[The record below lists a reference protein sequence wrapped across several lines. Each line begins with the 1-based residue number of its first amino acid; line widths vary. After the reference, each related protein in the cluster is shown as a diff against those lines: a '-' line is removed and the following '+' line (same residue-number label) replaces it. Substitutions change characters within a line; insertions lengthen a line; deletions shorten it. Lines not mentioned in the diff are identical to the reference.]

1 MNNEHPEV
9 TGYEALYRS
18 MMKCKKGVMWKDSTA
33 HFCLNGLTEVMKL
46 EQSLID
52 GTYKERPGRTFTV
65 YEPKKREILSISFR
79 DRIYQRSLTEVMK
92 LEQSLIDGTYKERPG
107 RTFTVYEPKKREIL
121 SISFRDRIYQ
131 RSLNDNAVYPM
142 MAKSFIYDNCA
153 CQQGKGTDFAMN
165 RLNAHLQ
172 RYYRKHGKDGWVLQC
187 DIKGYYPNMP
197 HEVAEK
203 KFAKHLDE
211 WTFAEVKK
219 ILDRFEGDIGF
230 NPGSQLIQIAGISVL
245 DEMDHFVKEK
255 LRVRHY
261 LRYMDDFLL
270 ISDDKEFLRNCLEN
284 IKEYLKERGFEDHFV
299 KEKLRVRHY
308 LRYMDDFLLIS
319 DDKEFLRNCLENI
332 KEYLKERGFE
342 LNEKTSLY
350 RISQGIKFLGFRFR
364 KYKRI
369 FERKGVRVK

>member
-46 EQSLID
+46 EQSL
-52 GTYKERPGRTFTV
+52 
-65 YEPKKREILSISFR
+65 
-79 DRIYQRSLTEVMK
+79 MN
-92 LEQSLIDGTYKERPG
+92 GTYKERPG

-245 DEMDHFVKEK
+245 DEMDHF
-255 LRVRHY
+255 
-261 LRYMDDFLL
+261 
-270 ISDDKEFLRNCLEN
+270 I
-284 IKEYLKERGFEDHFV
+284 

-350 RISQGIKFLGFRFR
+350 RISQGIKFLGFRFILTDTGKVIRLIKTESVKRERR
-364 KYKRI
+364 KLRKLVRLAKKGKLTREKVDQCYESYKAHARRGNTWKMLNRLDR
-369 FERKGVRVK
+369 FYESLWKED

>member
-1 MNNEHPEV
+1 MNIEHLDV
-9 TGYEALYRS
+9 TGYEALYKS

-46 EQSLID
+46 EQSLMD
-52 GTYKERPGRTFTV
+52 GTYKERPG
-65 YEPKKREILSISFR
+65 K
-79 DRIYQRSLTEVMK
+79 
-92 LEQSLIDGTYKERPG
+92 
-107 RTFTVYEPKKREIL
+107 TFTVYEPKKREIL

-131 RSLNDNAVYPM
+131 RSLNDNIVYPV

-153 CQQGKGTDFAMN
+153 CQKGKGTDFAMN

-172 RYYRKHGKDGWVLQC
+172 RYYRKYGKEGWVLQC

-219 ILDRFEGDIGF
+219 ILDNFEGEVGF

-245 DEMDHFVKEK
+245 DEIDHFIKEK
-255 LRVRHY
+255 LRVRYY

-270 ISDDKEFLRNCLEN
+270 ISDDKEFLR
-284 IKEYLKERGFEDHFV
+284 
-299 KEKLRVRHY
+299 
-308 LRYMDDFLLIS
+308 S
-319 DDKEFLRNCLENI
+319 CLENI

-350 RISQGIKFLGFRFR
+350 RISQGIKFLGFRFILTDTGKVIRLIKTESVKRERR
-364 KYKRI
+364 KLRKLVRLAKKGKLTRKKVDQCYESYKAHARRGNTWKMLRRLDK
-369 FERKGVRVK
+369 FYEELWKED

>member
-46 EQSLID
+46 EQSLMD

-65 YEPKKREILSISFR
+65 YEPKKRE
-79 DRIYQRSLTEVMK
+79 V
-92 LEQSLIDGTYKERPG
+92 
-107 RTFTVYEPKKREIL
+107 L

-165 RLNAHLQ
+165 RLHAHLQ

-197 HEVAEK
+197 HEVAKK

-245 DEMDHFVKEK
+245 DEMDHFIKEK
-255 LRVRHY
+255 LRIKHY
-261 LRYMDDFLL
+261 IRYMDDFIL
-270 ISDDKEFLRNCLEN
+270 ISNDKQ
-284 IKEYLKERGFEDHFV
+284 Y
-299 KEKLRVRHY
+299 
-308 LRYMDDFLLIS
+308 
-319 DDKEFLRNCLENI
+319 LRNCLENI

-350 RISQGIKFLGFRFR
+350 RISQGIKFLGFRFVLTDTGKIIRLIKTESVKRERR
-364 KYKRI
+364 KLRKLVQLAKKGKLTRKKVDQCYESYKAHARRGNTWKMLQRLDE
-369 FERKGVRVK
+369 FYKNLWKEN

>member
-33 HFCLNGLTEVMKL
+33 HFCLNG
-46 EQSLID
+46 
-52 GTYKERPGRTFTV
+52 
-65 YEPKKREILSISFR
+65 
-79 DRIYQRSLTEVMK
+79 LTEVMK

-197 HEVAEK
+197 HEVAKK

-211 WTFAEVKK
+211 WTFAEVEK
-219 ILDRFEGDIGF
+219 ILDRFEGEIGF

-245 DEMDHFVKEK
+245 DEMDHFIKEK

-270 ISDDKEFLRNCLEN
+270 ISDDKEFLRSCLEN
-284 IKEYLKERGFEDHFV
+284 IKEYLK
-299 KEKLRVRHY
+299 K
-308 LRYMDDFLLIS
+308 
-319 DDKEFLRNCLENI
+319 
-332 KEYLKERGFE
+332 RGFE

-350 RISQGIKFLGFRFR
+350 RIGQGIKFLGFRFILTDTGKIIRLIKTESVKRERR
-364 KYKRI
+364 KLRKLVRLAKKGKLTRKKVDQCYESYKAHARRGNTWKMLRRLDK
-369 FERKGVRVK
+369 FYESLWKED

>member
-46 EQSLID
+46 EQSLMD

-65 YEPKKREILSISFR
+65 YEPKKR
-79 DRIYQRSLTEVMK
+79 D
-92 LEQSLIDGTYKERPG
+92 
-107 RTFTVYEPKKREIL
+107 IL

-245 DEMDHFVKEK
+245 DEMDHFIKEK

-270 ISDDKEFLRNCLEN
+270 ISDDKEFLRSCLEN
-284 IKEYLKERGFEDHFV
+284 VKEYLKE
-299 KEKLRVRHY
+299 
-308 LRYMDDFLLIS
+308 M
-319 DDKEFLRNCLENI
+319 
-332 KEYLKERGFE
+332 GFE

-350 RISQGIKFLGFRFR
+350 RISQGIKFLGFRFILTDTGKVIRLIKTESVKRERR
-364 KYKRI
+364 KLRKLVRLAKKGKLTREKVDQCYESYKAHARRGNTWKMLNRLDK
-369 FERKGVRVK
+369 FYESLWKED

>member
-46 EQSLID
+46 EQSL
-52 GTYKERPGRTFTV
+52 
-65 YEPKKREILSISFR
+65 
-79 DRIYQRSLTEVMK
+79 M
-92 LEQSLIDGTYKERPG
+92 DGTYKERPG

-165 RLNAHLQ
+165 RLHAHLQ

-197 HEVAEK
+197 HEVAKK

-245 DEMDHFVKEK
+245 DEMDHFIKEK
-255 LRVRHY
+255 LRIKHY
-261 LRYMDDFLL
+261 IRYMDDFIL
-270 ISDDKEFLRNCLEN
+270 ISNDKQ
-284 IKEYLKERGFEDHFV
+284 Y
-299 KEKLRVRHY
+299 
-308 LRYMDDFLLIS
+308 
-319 DDKEFLRNCLENI
+319 LRNCLENI

-350 RISQGIKFLGFRFR
+350 RISQGIKFLGFRFVLTDTGKIIRLIKTESVKRERR
-364 KYKRI
+364 KLRKLVQLAKKGKLTRKKVDQCYESYKAHARRGNTWKMLQRLDE
-369 FERKGVRVK
+369 FYKNLWKEN

>member
-46 EQSLID
+46 EQSLMD

-65 YEPKKREILSISFR
+65 YEPKR
-79 DRIYQRSLTEVMK
+79 
-92 LEQSLIDGTYKERPG
+92 
-107 RTFTVYEPKKREIL
+107 REIL

-284 IKEYLKERGFEDHFV
+284 IKEYLKERGFE
-299 KEKLRVRHY
+299 
-308 LRYMDDFLLIS
+308 
-319 DDKEFLRNCLENI
+319 
-332 KEYLKERGFE
+332 

-350 RISQGIKFLGFRFR
+350 RISQGIKFLGFRFILTETGKVIR
-364 KYKRI
+364 LIKTESVKR
-369 FERKGVRVK
+369 ERKKLRKLVRLAKKGKLTREKVDQCYESYKAHARRGNTWKMLNRLDKFYESLWKED

>member
-46 EQSLID
+46 EQSL
-52 GTYKERPGRTFTV
+52 
-65 YEPKKREILSISFR
+65 
-79 DRIYQRSLTEVMK
+79 M
-92 LEQSLIDGTYKERPG
+92 DGTYKERPG

-153 CQQGKGTDFAMN
+153 CQQGKGTGFAMN

-187 DIKGYYPNMP
+187 DIKEYYPNMP

-245 DEMDHFVKEK
+245 DEMDHF
-255 LRVRHY
+255 
-261 LRYMDDFLL
+261 
-270 ISDDKEFLRNCLEN
+270 I
-284 IKEYLKERGFEDHFV
+284 

-350 RISQGIKFLGFRFR
+350 RISQGIKFLGFRFILTDTGKVIRLIKTESVKRERR
-364 KYKRI
+364 KLRKLVRLAKKGKLTRKKVDQCYESYKAHARRGNTWKMLRRLDE
-369 FERKGVRVK
+369 FYENLWKED

>member
-1 MNNEHPEV
+1 MNNEHLEV
-9 TGYEALYRS
+9 IGYEALYRS

-52 GTYKERPGRTFTV
+52 GTYKER
-65 YEPKKREILSISFR
+65 S
-79 DRIYQRSLTEVMK
+79 
-92 LEQSLIDGTYKERPG
+92 G

-131 RSLNDNAVYPM
+131 RSLNDNAVYPA

-153 CQQGKGTDFAMN
+153 CQKGKGTDFAMN

-172 RYYRKHGKDGWVLQC
+172 RYYRKHGKEGWVLQC

-219 ILDRFEGDIGF
+219 ILDSFEGEIGF

-245 DEMDHFVKEK
+245 DEMDHFIKEK

-270 ISDDKEFLRNCLEN
+270 ISNDKAFLRNCLEN
-284 IKEYLKERGFEDHFV
+284 IKEYLE
-299 KEKLRVRHY
+299 
-308 LRYMDDFLLIS
+308 
-319 DDKEFLRNCLENI
+319 
-332 KEYLKERGFE
+332 ERGFE

-350 RISQGIKFLGFRFR
+350 RISQGIKFLGFRFILTDTGKVIRLIKTESVKRERR
-364 KYKRI
+364 KLRKLVRLAKKGKLTREKVDQCYESYKAHARRGNTWKMLCRLDE
-369 FERKGVRVK
+369 FYENLWKED

>member
-46 EQSLID
+46 EQSL
-52 GTYKERPGRTFTV
+52 
-65 YEPKKREILSISFR
+65 
-79 DRIYQRSLTEVMK
+79 M
-92 LEQSLIDGTYKERPG
+92 DGTYKERPG

-219 ILDRFEGDIGF
+219 ILDNFEGEVGF

-270 ISDDKEFLRNCLEN
+270 ISDDKEFLR
-284 IKEYLKERGFEDHFV
+284 
-299 KEKLRVRHY
+299 
-308 LRYMDDFLLIS
+308 S
-319 DDKEFLRNCLENI
+319 CLENI

-350 RISQGIKFLGFRFR
+350 RISQGIKFLGFRFILTDTGRVIRLIKTESVKRERR
-364 KYKRI
+364 KLRKLVRLAKKDKLTREKVDQCYESYKAHARRGNTWKMLNGLDK
-369 FERKGVRVK
+369 FYESLWKED

>member
-1 MNNEHPEV
+1 MNNEHLEV
-9 TGYEALYRS
+9 IGYEALYRS

-46 EQSLID
+46 EQSLMD

-65 YEPKKREILSISFR
+65 YEPKKR
-79 DRIYQRSLTEVMK
+79 D
-92 LEQSLIDGTYKERPG
+92 
-107 RTFTVYEPKKREIL
+107 IL

-153 CQQGKGTDFAMN
+153 CQKGKGTDFTMN

-172 RYYRKHGKDGWVLQC
+172 QYYRKCGKDGWVLQC

-197 HEVAEK
+197 HEVAKK

-211 WTFAEVKK
+211 WTFAEVEK
-219 ILDRFEGDIGF
+219 ILNSFEGEVGF

-270 ISDDKEFLRNCLEN
+270 ISDDKEFLR
-284 IKEYLKERGFEDHFV
+284 
-299 KEKLRVRHY
+299 
-308 LRYMDDFLLIS
+308 S
-319 DDKEFLRNCLENI
+319 CLENI

-350 RISQGIKFLGFRFR
+350 RISQGIKFLGFRFILTDTGKVIRLIKTESVKRERR
-364 KYKRI
+364 KLRKLVRLAKKGKLTREKVDQCYESYKAHARRGNTWKMLNRLDK
-369 FERKGVRVK
+369 FYESLWKED

>member
-9 TGYEALYRS
+9 TGYEVLYRS

-46 EQSLID
+46 EQSL
-52 GTYKERPGRTFTV
+52 
-65 YEPKKREILSISFR
+65 
-79 DRIYQRSLTEVMK
+79 M
-92 LEQSLIDGTYKERPG
+92 DGTYKERPG

-165 RLNAHLQ
+165 RLHAHLQ

-197 HEVAEK
+197 HEVAKK
-203 KFAKHLDE
+203 KFTKHLDE

-245 DEMDHFVKEK
+245 DEMDHFIKEK
-255 LRVRHY
+255 LRIKHY
-261 LRYMDDFLL
+261 IRYMDDFIL
-270 ISDDKEFLRNCLEN
+270 ISNDKQ
-284 IKEYLKERGFEDHFV
+284 Y
-299 KEKLRVRHY
+299 
-308 LRYMDDFLLIS
+308 
-319 DDKEFLRNCLENI
+319 LRNCLENI

-350 RISQGIKFLGFRFR
+350 RMSQGIKFLGFRFVLTDTGKIIRLIKTESVKRERR
-364 KYKRI
+364 KLRKLVQLAKKGKLTRKKVDQCYESYKAHARRGNTWKMLQRLDE
-369 FERKGVRVK
+369 FYKNLWKEN

>member
-46 EQSLID
+46 EQSLMD

-65 YEPKKREILSISFR
+65 YEPKR
-79 DRIYQRSLTEVMK
+79 
-92 LEQSLIDGTYKERPG
+92 
-107 RTFTVYEPKKREIL
+107 REIL

-284 IKEYLKERGFEDHFV
+284 IKEYLKERGFE
-299 KEKLRVRHY
+299 
-308 LRYMDDFLLIS
+308 
-319 DDKEFLRNCLENI
+319 
-332 KEYLKERGFE
+332 

-350 RISQGIKFLGFRFR
+350 RISQGIKFLGFRFILTDTGKVIR
-364 KYKRI
+364 LIKTESVKR
-369 FERKGVRVK
+369 ERKKLRKLVRLAKKGKLTREKVDQCYESYKAHARRGNTWKMLNRLDKFYESLWKED

>member
-46 EQSLID
+46 EQSLMD
-52 GTYKERPGRTFTV
+52 GTYKERPGRIFTV
-65 YEPKKREILSISFR
+65 YEPKR
-79 DRIYQRSLTEVMK
+79 
-92 LEQSLIDGTYKERPG
+92 
-107 RTFTVYEPKKREIL
+107 REIL

-153 CQQGKGTDFAMN
+153 CQQGKGADFAMN

-284 IKEYLKERGFEDHFV
+284 IKEYLKERGFE
-299 KEKLRVRHY
+299 
-308 LRYMDDFLLIS
+308 
-319 DDKEFLRNCLENI
+319 
-332 KEYLKERGFE
+332 

-350 RISQGIKFLGFRFR
+350 RISQGIKFLGFRFILTDTGKVIR
-364 KYKRI
+364 LIKTESVKR
-369 FERKGVRVK
+369 ERKKLRKLVRLAKKGKLTREKVDQCYESYKAHVRRGNTWKMLRRLDKFYEELWKED

>member
-46 EQSLID
+46 EQSL
-52 GTYKERPGRTFTV
+52 
-65 YEPKKREILSISFR
+65 
-79 DRIYQRSLTEVMK
+79 M
-92 LEQSLIDGTYKERPG
+92 DGTYKERPG

-153 CQQGKGTDFAMN
+153 CRQGKGTDFAMN
-165 RLNAHLQ
+165 RLHAHLQ

-197 HEVAEK
+197 HEVAKK

-245 DEMDHFVKEK
+245 DEMDHFIKEK
-255 LRVRHY
+255 LRIKHY
-261 LRYMDDFLL
+261 IRYMDDFIL
-270 ISDDKEFLRNCLEN
+270 ISNDKQYLQTCLEQ
-284 IKEYLKERGFEDHFV
+284 IR
-299 KEKLRVRHY
+299 
-308 LRYMDDFLLIS
+308 
-319 DDKEFLRNCLENI
+319 
-332 KEYLKERGFE
+332 EYLKERGFE
-342 LNEKTSLY
+342 LNAKTSLY
-350 RISQGIKFLGFRFR
+350 RMSRGIKFLGFRFILTDTGKVIRLIKPESVKRERR
-364 KYKRI
+364 KLRKLVKLAKKGKLTKEKVNQCYEAYKAHA
-369 FERKGVRVK
+369 ERGNTWKMLQRLDEFYKNLWKEN